1 MAKVRVDVINKSE
14 NQLPKYETNGAAG
27 MDVRAD
33 FSRITPELPIKA
45 FGNCQFVFKTEDNQ
59 IPYLILDPGCRALI
73 PTGLFV
79 AIPEGW
85 EIRIQPRSGLALKKG
100 ISCVNTPGCIDSDYR
115 HEIGVILINHGLEP
129 VVIEHKERIAQF
141 ILSKVDQ
148 IVWNPTDSLDETDRK
163 GGFGSTG
170 IL

>member
-1 MAKVRVDVINKSE
+1 MAKVKVEVINKSD
-14 NQLPKYETNGAAG
+14 NGLPKYETNGSAG
-27 MDVRAD
+27 ADVRAD

-45 FGNCQFVFKTEDNQ
+45 FGNCQFVFKSDKCPV
-59 IPYLILDPGCRALI
+59 PYFILDPGCRALI

-85 EIRIQPRSGLALKKG
+85 EIRVQPRSGLALKKG

-115 HEIGVILINHGLEP
+115 NEIGVILINHGLEP
-129 VVIEHKERIAQF
+129 VVIEHGERIAQL
-141 ILSKVDQ
+141 ILSRVDQ
-148 IVWNPTDSLDETDRK
+148 IEWEPVEVLDETSRL

-170 IL
+170 VN